1 MIHRH
6 ERGILNRY
14 LTSVSTQAR
23 HQAKLL
29 SLLDW
34 INRFGYTST
43 SVIEILWNVDRSVV
57 NRLIRRY
64 VRDDVI
70 NEVPTF
76 ACRDRR
82 VFLLKPKGVRL
93 LEELHDEQ
101 LTYSIKP
108 STLNFKIMT
117 HDLMC
122 SAIVALG
129 VQENKYR
136 FFVTEKEQ
144 AIEGMGKNRR
154 FDALVFETDTAELVG
169 IEMEASSKTIPHRLD
184 ALRRI
189 EKSIRIDNKV
199 SRCLYYSH
207 RRRFLVD
214 AERIHQK
221 LYDKPENELDEVF
234 FKQHVKL
241 VFNKEIISMLYHKFW
256 LH

>member
-14 LTSVSTQAR
+14 LTSGSTQAR
-23 HQAKLL
+23 HQAKLY

-34 INRFGYTST
+34 INRFGFTST
-43 SVIEILWNVDRSVV
+43 SVIEVLWGVDRSVV

-64 VRDDVI
+64 VRDEVI
-70 NEVPTF
+70 NEVSTF

-93 LEELHDEQ
+93 LEELHDEKIK
-101 LTYSIKP
+101 YNHKP
-108 STLNFKIMT
+108 SALAFKTLT

-122 SAIVALG
+122 AAVVASG
-129 VQENKYR
+129 VNQGKYK
-136 FFVTEKEQ
+136 FFITEKEQ
-144 AIEGMGKNRR
+144 ASEGLGKNRR
-154 FDALVFETDTAELVG
+154 YDALVFENDTAELVG
-169 IEMEASSKTIPHRLD
+169 IEMEASNKTIPHRLD

-189 EKSIRIDNKV
+189 EKSIKIDCKV
-199 SRCLYYSH
+199 SRCLYFSH

-214 AERIHQK
+214 AERVHQK